1 MRIFLLLAAAA
12 AEAPAEVDGGWAAW
26 LQTYGGWGVSV
37 CLGIAVIAMAR
48 YIVSK
53 LESKADPKEVR
64 EVQAIKDK
72 EMYAR
77 LHASL
82 FDKLHD
88 TLVPLIAGLEAST
101 TASTELKEEARQLF
115 DDAIKK
121 KDGIITEL
129 ARQKDQVG
137 SEAMAKMEELYGQ
150 MLGLMERVI
159 GAAESLGQVEKRL
172 REQGGGTPAGTGA

>member
-1 MRIFLLLAAAA
+1 MQVMILLAAA

-64 EVQAIKDK
+64 EAQAIKDK

-77 LHASL
+77 LHAAL

-88 TLVPLIAGLEAST
+88 TLVPLNTVLDRHT
-101 TASTELKEEARQLF
+101 TSNNELKDEAQKLF
-115 DDAIKK
+115 NEAIKK
-121 KDGIITEL
+121 KDEVITEL

-137 SEAMAKMEELYGQ
+137 NEAMAKMEELYGQ

-159 GAAESLGQVEKRL
+159 GAAESLGQVDKRL